1 MRFSKIDFSNS
12 LVVAVVFAM
21 ATIAVSCQPKLGET
35 QIASPDTA
43 PNQVVEG
50 MSAVQ
55 SRNSL
60 RQMRIEAP
68 LMEIFNQ
75 DPEDSYELFPKGFV
89 VYGYNEQ
96 GFLETEIVAK
106 RARHRLVQSE
116 ETWEA
121 YGDVVVR
128 NFVKGTRIDTDTL
141 YWDKEN
147 AKIYTPQRCYVFLQ
161 SPDGAMQGFGMESDE
176 MARNAL
182 LLHPFDSYAYV
193 GRDSTEAGYVD
204 SVNFIGPHY
213 KTYR

>member
-1 MRFSKIDFSNS
+1 
-12 LVVAVVFAM
+12 M

-35 QIASPDTA
+35 QIASPDSA

-55 SRNSL
+55 SRNSQ
-60 RQMRIEAP
+60 RQMRIESP
-68 LMEIFNQ
+68 LMEIYNQ
-75 DPEDSYELFPKGFV
+75 DPEDAYELFPKGFV

-106 RARHRLVQSE
+106 RARHRLVKTE
-116 ETWEA
+116 ESWEA
-121 YGDVVVR
+121 FGDVVVR

-141 YWDKEN
+141 FWDKEN
-147 AKIYTPQRCYVFLQ
+147 AKIYTPRSCYVLLQ

-182 LLHPFDSYAYV
+182 LLHPFDSYGYV